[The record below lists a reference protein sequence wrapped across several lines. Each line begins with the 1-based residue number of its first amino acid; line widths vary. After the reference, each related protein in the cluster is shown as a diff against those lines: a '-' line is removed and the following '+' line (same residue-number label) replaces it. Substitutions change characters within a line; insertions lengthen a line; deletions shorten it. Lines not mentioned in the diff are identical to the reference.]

1 MCKKSGQKLNVLSRI
16 STFLN
21 KNLKKIIFNAML
33 KFQFS
38 YNPLIWM
45 ISSRKSDNLINKVH
59 ERSLRLITNDLNSS
73 FETLLQNYKDITVH
87 QRNLQIL
94 MIEVYKIFKRE
105 VLAIMKKLYIFR
117 ENIHNIRN
125 FQIIANENK
134 NTV

>member
-1 MCKKSGQKLNVLSRI
+1 
-16 STFLN
+16 
-21 KNLKKIIFNAML
+21 ML
-33 KFQFS
+33 KSQFS

-59 ERSLRLITNDLNSS
+59 KRSLRLITNDLNSS

-105 VLAIMKKLYIFR
+105 ALAIMKKLYIFR

-125 FQIIANENK
+125 FQIIATENK
-134 NTV
+134 NTVRYRLETICYRTSYL